1 MRGNLGSLPPLL
13 LPNEKA
19 LPSTKKKKI
28 TASSANVAIIV
39 KIATIAIYPANKKAH
54 ARRACVFLLPAIS
67 YYQSNTPSKLSST
80 LSSSSYSP

>member
-54 ARRACVFLLPAIS
+54 AERAHPFFGHNFCD
-67 YYQSNTPSKLSST
+67 
-80 LSSSSYSP
+80 